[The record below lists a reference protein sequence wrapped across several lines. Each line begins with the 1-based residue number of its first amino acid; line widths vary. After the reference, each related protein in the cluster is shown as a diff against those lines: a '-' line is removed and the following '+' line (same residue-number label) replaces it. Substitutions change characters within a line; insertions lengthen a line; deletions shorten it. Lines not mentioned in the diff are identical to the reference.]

1 MLILTKQQIK
11 ELEDA
16 YVRSGLDHIKLMEA
30 AGNAVGRFI
39 HEKFGI
45 NGKSIAVLCGSG
57 NNGGDGFMAAK
68 KLLENGAK
76 VCVLLADGMPGTPD
90 AIDMYGRAERAGV
103 TIIDCAAEE
112 DNEKIDRLINEA
124 DIIVDAIYGLGFR
137 DEPPALAAEL
147 INKVNLAT
155 ADVISVDIPS
165 GVSGDSGQVAS
176 VCVKAGYTITFTA
189 MKPGHIIFPGAE
201 YCGTVLCSNIG
212 IDEAEAEAVP
222 PQVMAVDYQ
231 NVRLCF
237 SARKQN
243 TYKGDYGSLL
253 AVCGSYGMAGAAVL
267 SGKAAVQS
275 GVGLLRMVMPQSIYP
290 VAAGQL
296 LDAVYYPMK
305 DSDEGTLCVDDCDR
319 IIELASKQKACLV
332 GCGLGH
338 TEDIKEL
345 VGRLVLESTVP
356 LVLDADALNVLA
368 DDVMLLKE
376 AQVPVIITPHA
387 GEMGRL
393 VRAEAEDVQK
403 KRLALATEFASEFGV
418 YVVLKGANTIIAA
431 PDGTVRVNLNG
442 NPGMAKGGSG
452 DVLAGIIG
460 SLLAQGLSPT
470 DACECGVYIHGAAGD
485 SAASHY
491 SHHAMTPMDII
502 LELPGVFLDIE
513 R

>member
-1 MLILTKQQIK
+1 MLILTKEQIK
-11 ELEDA
+11 DLEEA
-16 YVRSGLDHIKLMEA
+16 YVQSGMDHIKLMEA

-45 NGKSIAVLCGSG
+45 TGKSIAVICGAG

-76 VCVLLADGMPGTPD
+76 VCVLLADGMPKTPD

-103 TIIDCAAEE
+103 TIVDCADEE
-112 DNEKIDRLINEA
+112 DPEKIDRLITEA
-124 DIIVDAIYGLGFR
+124 EIIVDAIYGLGFH
-137 DEPPALAAEL
+137 DEPPALAAGL
-147 INKVNLAT
+147 MGKINLAT
-155 ADVISVDIPS
+155 AEVIAVDIPS
-165 GVSGDSGQVAS
+165 GVSGDTGEAAS
-176 VCVKAGYTITFTA
+176 VCVKADYTVTFTA
-189 MKPGHIIFPGAE
+189 MKPGHIIYPGAE

-212 IDEAEAEAVP
+212 IEESDAEAMAH
-222 PQVMAVDYQ
+222 QVSAVDYQ

-237 SARKQN
+237 SARRQN
-243 TYKGDYGSLL
+243 TGKRDYGSLL
-253 AVCGSYGMAGAAVL
+253 SVCGSYGMAGAAVL

-275 GVGLLRMVMPQSIYP
+275 GVGLIRMVLPQSIYP
-290 VAAGQL
+290 IAAGQL

-305 DSDEGTLCVDDCDR
+305 DSEDGTLSIDDCER

-332 GCGLGH
+332 GCGLGCSAD
-338 TEDIKEL
+338 TKEL
-345 VGRLVLESTVP
+345 VGRLVLECPVP

-368 DDVMLLKE
+368 EDVFLLKE
-376 AQVPVIITPHA
+376 AKSPVIITPHA

-393 VRAEAEDVQK
+393 AHADADDVQK
-403 KRLALATEFASEFGV
+403 KRLSIATEFAVEFGV
-418 YVVLKGANTIIAA
+418 YVVLKGAHTIIAC
-431 PDGTVRVNLNG
+431 PDGTAKINLNG

-460 SLLAQGLSPT
+460 SLLAQGMSPS

-485 SAASHY
+485 SAAAHY
-491 SHHAMTPMDII
+491 SQHAMTPMDII
-502 LELPGVFLDIE
+502 LELPGIFLDIE

>member
-1 MLILTKQQIK
+1 MLILTKEQIR
-11 ELEDA
+11 ELEDG
-16 YVRSGLDHIKLMEA
+16 YVQSGMDHIKLMEA

-39 HEKFGI
+39 HEKYGI
-45 NGKSIAVLCGSG
+45 SGKSIAVLCGAG

-76 VCVLLADGMPGTPD
+76 VCALQVDGMPRTPD

-103 TIIDCAAEE
+103 MIVDCASEE
-112 DNEKIDRLINEA
+112 DQEKIDRLISEA
-124 DIIVDAIYGLGFR
+124 EIIVDAIYGLGFH
-137 DEPPALAAEL
+137 DEMPEPVAEL
-147 INKVNLAT
+147 VRKVNLAV
-155 ADVISVDIPS
+155 AEVVAVDIPS
-165 GVSGDSGQVAS
+165 GVSGDSGQIAS
-176 VCVKAGYTITFTA
+176 VCVKANHTVTFTA

-201 YCGTVLCSNIG
+201 YCGSVHCVQIG
-212 IDEAEAEAVP
+212 IEESVAEAMAPRVA
-222 PQVMAVDYQ
+222 AVDYQ

-253 AVCGSYGMAGAAVL
+253 AVCGSYGMVGAAVL
-267 SGKAAVQS
+267 AGKAAVQS
-275 GVGLLRMVMPQSIYP
+275 GVGLVRMVLPESIYP
-290 VAAGQL
+290 IAAGQL

-305 DSDEGTLCVDDCDR
+305 AAEEGTLSIDDCDR
-319 IIELASKQKACLV
+319 ILELAARQKACLV
-332 GCGLGH
+332 GCGMGCSAD
-338 TEDIKEL
+338 TKEI
-345 VGRLVLESTVP
+345 VGRLILESPVP
-356 LVLDADALNVLA
+356 LVIDADALNVLA
-368 DDVMLLKE
+368 DDVYLLKE
-376 AQVPVIITPHA
+376 AKSPIIITPHA

-393 VRAEAEDVQK
+393 TNADADTVQK
-403 KRLALATEFASEFGV
+403 RRLALATEFAAEFGV

-431 PDGTVRVNLNG
+431 PDGTSRVNLTG

-460 SLLAQGLSPT
+460 SLLAQGMSPA

-485 SAASHY
+485 RAAEQY

>member
-1 MLILTKQQIK
+1 MLILTKEQIR

-16 YVRSGLDHIKLMEA
+16 YVASGMDHIKLMEA

-45 NGKSIAVLCGSG
+45 TGKSIAVLCGSG
-57 NNGGDGFMAAK
+57 NNGGDGFMAAR

-76 VCVLLADGMPGTPD
+76 VCVLLADGMPKTPD

-103 TIIDCAAEE
+103 MIVDCREE
-112 DNEKIDRLINEA
+112 EEPEKIDRLINEA
-124 DIIVDAIYGLGFR
+124 EIIVDSIYGLGFH
-137 DEPPALAAEL
+137 DEPPEHIAEL
-147 INKVNLAT
+147 MRKVNLAVGEVV
-155 ADVISVDIPS
+155 AVDIPS
-165 GVSGDSGQVAS
+165 GVCGDSGQTAS
-176 VCVKAGYTITFTA
+176 VCIKANYTVTFTA
-189 MKPGHIIFPGAE
+189 MKPGHIIFPGADF
-201 YCGTVLCSNIG
+201 CGTVVCSAIG
-212 IDEAEAEAVP
+212 IEESAAEAMA
-222 PQVMAVDYQ
+222 PQVTSVDYQ

-267 SGKAAVQS
+267 AGKAAVQS
-275 GVGLLRMVMPQSIYP
+275 GVGLVRMVLPDSIYP
-290 VAAGQL
+290 IVGGQL
-296 LDAVYYPMK
+296 LDAVYYPMAASE
-305 DSDEGTLCVDDCDR
+305 DGTLSIDDCDR
-319 IIELASKQKACLV
+319 ILELASKQKACLI
-332 GCGLGH
+332 GCGLGVSDG
-338 TEDIKEL
+338 TKAVVEKLILDCP
-345 VGRLVLESTVP
+345 VP
-356 LVLDADALNVLA
+356 MVIDADALNVLA
-368 DDVMLLKE
+368 DDVYLLKN
-376 AQVPVIITPHA
+376 AKSPIIITPHA

-393 VRAEAEDVQK
+393 TSADPDTVQQ

-418 YVVLKGANTIIAA
+418 YVVLKGANTVIAA
-431 PDGTVRVNLNG
+431 PDGTARVNLTG

-460 SLLAQGLSPT
+460 SLLAQGMSPA

-485 SAASHY
+485 SAATHY

-502 LELPGVFLDIE
+502 FELPGVFLDIE

>member
-1 MLILTKQQIK
+1 MLILTKEQIK
-11 ELEDA
+11 ELEEG
-16 YVRSGLDHIKLMEA
+16 YVQSGMDHIKLMEA

-45 NGKSIAVLCGSG
+45 TGKSIAVLCGSG
-57 NNGGDGFMAAK
+57 NNGGDGFMAAR

-76 VCVLLADGMPGTPD
+76 VCVLLADGMPKTPD

-103 TIIDCAAEE
+103 MIIDCAEE
-112 DNEKIDRLINEA
+112 EPEKVDRLINEA
-124 DIIVDAIYGLGFR
+124 EIIVDAIYGLGFR
-137 DEPPALAAEL
+137 DEPPEQVAQL
-147 INKVNLAT
+147 IQKINLAVGE
-155 ADVISVDIPS
+155 VIAVDIPS

-176 VCVKAGYTITFTA
+176 TCVKANYTVTFTA
-189 MKPGHIIFPGAE
+189 MKPGHIIYPGAD
-201 YCGTVLCSNIG
+201 YCGTVLCSAIG
-212 IDEAEAEAVP
+212 IEETAAEAMA
-222 PQVMAVDYQ
+222 PQVSAVDYQ

-267 SGKAAVQS
+267 AGKAAVQS
-275 GVGLLRMVMPQSIYP
+275 GVGLVRMVLPDSIYP
-290 VAAGQL
+290 IVGSQL
-296 LDAVYYPMK
+296 LDAVYYPMNAAE
-305 DSDEGTLCVDDCDR
+305 SGTLSIDDCDR
-319 IIELASKQKACLV
+319 ILELAAKQKACLV
-332 GCGLGH
+332 GCGMGCSDD
-338 TEDIKEL
+338 TKEI
-345 VGRLVLESTVP
+345 VGRLVLESPVP
-356 LVLDADALNVLA
+356 LVIDADALNVLA
-368 DDVMLLKE
+368 EDVYLLKE
-376 AQVPVIITPHA
+376 AKSPVIITPHA

-393 VRAEAEDVQK
+393 TNADADVVQQR
-403 KRLALATEFASEFGV
+403 RLALATEFAAEFGV

-431 PDGTVRVNLNG
+431 PDGTARVNLTG

-460 SLLAQGLSPT
+460 SLLAQGMSPA
-470 DACECGVYIHGAAGD
+470 DACECGVYIHGTAGD
-485 SAASHY
+485 SAASNY

>member
-1 MLILTKQQIK
+1 MLILTKDQIK
-11 ELEDA
+11 ELEEN
-16 YVRSGLDHIKLMEA
+16 YVQSGMDHIKLMEA

-39 HEKFGI
+39 HEKYGI
-45 NGKSIAVLCGSG
+45 TGKSIAVLCGAG

-76 VCVLLADGMPGTPD
+76 VCVLLADGMPRTPD

-103 TIIDCAAEE
+103 MIVDCAAEQ
-112 DNEKIDRLINEA
+112 DHEKIDRLINEA
-124 DIIVDAIYGLGFR
+124 EIIVDAIYGLGFR
-137 DEPPALAAEL
+137 DEPPELAAEL
-147 INKVNLAT
+147 MRKVNLAVGEVV
-155 ADVISVDIPS
+155 AVDIPS

-176 VCVKAGYTITFTA
+176 VCIKAAHTVTFTA
-189 MKPGHIIFPGAE
+189 RKPGHIIYPGAD
-201 YCGTVLCSNIG
+201 YCGNIHCVAIG
-212 IDEAEAEAVP
+212 IEETVAESMPAKVS
-222 PQVMAVDYQ
+222 AVDYQ

-237 SARKQN
+237 SARRQN
-243 TYKGDYGSLL
+243 TYKGDYGSLMAL
-253 AVCGSYGMAGAAVL
+253 CGSYGMAGAAVL
-267 SGKAAVQS
+267 AGKAAVQS
-275 GVGLLRMVMPQSIYP
+275 GVGLVRMVLPDSIYP
-290 VAAGQL
+290 IAAGQL
-296 LDAVYYPMK
+296 LDAVYYPM
-305 DSDEGTLCVDDCDR
+305 SASEEGTLSIDSCDR
-319 IIELASKQKACLV
+319 ILELTARQNACLA
-332 GCGLGH
+332 GCGLGRSAD
-338 TEDIKEL
+338 TKEI

-368 DDVMLLKE
+368 EDVYLLKE
-376 AQVPVIITPHA
+376 AKAPVIITPHA

-393 VRAEAEDVQK
+393 TNADADVVQER
-403 KRLALATEFASEFGV
+403 RLALATEFAAEFGV

-431 PDGTVRVNLNG
+431 PDGTAKVNLTG

-460 SLLAQGLSPT
+460 SLLAQGMSPA

-485 SAASHY
+485 RAAEQY

>member
-1 MLILTKQQIK
+1 MLILTKEQIK
-11 ELEDA
+11 DLEEA
-16 YVRSGLDHIKLMEA
+16 YVQSGMDHIKLMEA

-45 NGKSIAVLCGSG
+45 TGKSIAVVCGAG
-57 NNGGDGFMAAK
+57 NNGGDGFMAAR

-76 VCVLLADGMPGTPD
+76 VCVLLADGMPKTPD

-103 TIIDCAAEE
+103 MIIDCAAEE
-112 DNEKIDRLINEA
+112 EQEKIDRLINEA
-124 DIIVDAIYGLGFR
+124 EIIVDAIYGLGFR

-147 INKVNLAT
+147 IKKINLAT
-155 ADVISVDIPS
+155 AEVISVDIPS
-165 GVSGDSGQVAS
+165 GVAGDTGRVAS
-176 VCVKAGYTITFTA
+176 VCVKADFTVTFTA
-189 MKPGHIIFPGAE
+189 MKPGHIIYPGAE
-201 YCGTVLCSNIG
+201 YCGMILCSNIG
-212 IDEAEAEAVP
+212 IEEADAEAMQ
-222 PQVMAVDYQ
+222 PQVTAVDYQ

-243 TYKGDYGSLL
+243 TSKWDYGSLM
-253 AVCGSYGMAGAAVL
+253 AICGSYGMAGAAVL

-275 GVGLLRMVMPQSIYP
+275 GVGLVRVVLPQSIYP
-290 VAAGQL
+290 IAAGQL

-305 DSDEGTLCVDDCDR
+305 DSDDGTLSIDDCDH
-319 IIELASKQKACLV
+319 IIELASKQKACLA
-332 GCGLGH
+332 GCGLGRSD
-338 TEDIKEL
+338 DIREL
-345 VGRLVLESTVP
+345 VGRLVLECPVP

-368 DDVMLLKE
+368 DDVFLLKE
-376 AQVPVIITPHA
+376 AKAPVIITPHA

-393 VRAEAEDVQK
+393 AHTDADEVQK
-403 KRLALATEFASEFGV
+403 KRLAVATEFAQEFGV

-431 PDGTVRVNLNG
+431 PDGTARVNLNG

-460 SLLAQGLSPT
+460 SLLAQGMTPA

-485 SAASHY
+485 AAANAY